1 MMDELMIYFFGMLG
15 TFIGTIIILKFGKGD
30 LEPDDDLFPILFI
43 TACWPV
49 MIPFCVILLFGF
61 ELHEIC
67 FRNRYR

>member
-1 MMDELMIYFFGMLG
+1 MDELMIYFFGMLG

-30 LEPDDDLFPILFI
+30 LELDDDLFPILFI
-43 TACWPV
+43 TVFWPV

-67 FRNRYR
+67 FWNRYR